1 MGPVWKFLTRISL
14 LSFSFVPAGDVLQL
28 PVPLRG
34 ADLLPGEG
42 SPPGGLLRR
51 DSPHVHAQGEAA
63 GECENHGGGAFSRHL
78 KFSRCFVGIKK
89 A

>member
-1 MGPVWKFLTRISL
+1 M
-14 LSFSFVPAGDVLQL
+14 PAGDVLQL

-63 GECENHGGGAFSRHL
+63 GEFSRHL
-78 KFSRCFVGIKK
+78 KFSRCFRGDKK
-89 A
+89 GMKKK